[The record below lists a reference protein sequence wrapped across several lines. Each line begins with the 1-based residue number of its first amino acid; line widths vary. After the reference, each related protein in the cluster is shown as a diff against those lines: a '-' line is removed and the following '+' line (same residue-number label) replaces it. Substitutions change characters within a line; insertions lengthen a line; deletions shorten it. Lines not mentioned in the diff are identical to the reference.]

1 MAAEDS
7 EGTANKVIGRPFKKG
22 QSGNPSGRPKTDPEI
37 REALYGAGL
46 KATQKLIKLI
56 DSSSDKIA
64 LQACVE
70 ILNRIL
76 GKPEAVSKLEI
87 SDNAPKMFIVKW
99 QDQN

>member
-1 MAAEDS
+1 MSAEDS
-7 EGTANKVIGRPFKKG
+7 EGTGKKVIGRPFKKG
-22 QSGNPSGRPKTDPEI
+22 QTGNPKGRPKLAPEI

-70 ILNRIL
+70 VLNRLL
-76 GKPEAVSKLEI
+76 GKPEIVSKLEI
-87 SDNAPKMFIVKW
+87 GDNAPKTVIVQW
-99 QDQN
+99 QD